1 MHSQQKLLF
10 LEPERSIVGGRLG
23 KGKAE
28 SEKDL
33 EREIETGPGSQKE
46 TEARKKG
53 RSRCCGYEHG
63 CTQVG
68 KIQALF

>member
-10 LEPERSIVGGRLG
+10 LEPELSVVGGRLG

-33 EREIETGPGSQKE
+33 EMEKE
-46 TEARKKG
+46 TDPGKVRKRQK
-53 RSRCCGYEHG
+53 
-63 CTQVG
+63 
-68 KIQALF
+68 

>member
-10 LEPERSIVGGRLG
+10 LEPEHSIVGGRLG

-33 EREIETGPGSQKE
+33 EREIETGPGRVRKRQKRE
-46 TEARKKG
+46 KKAEAG
-53 RSRCCGYEHG
+53 V
-63 CTQVG
+63 VG
-68 KIQALF
+68 MNTGAH